1 MVNPPPRPTY
11 PIAEWIRDEKYLG
24 KREYWIRSGLTKQR
38 YMISS
43 KGRVKGPR
51 GRIGCARQGEG
62 VEARNHQGNA
72 QFFRLARLMCE
83 AFTTFEYDP
92 KKHRFCW
99 LDGDSKNR
107 ALSNLGVQM
116 MTGEHR
122 RRKKN
127 DKGPGSH
134 IIRIK
139 IEGEDKMI
147 ERHTHIP
154 RVVLPNLVKNE
165 NLTDIWLVSHG
176 MVDDTHR
183 WTYSARRKTDG
194 AH

>member
-1 MVNPPPRPTY
+1 
-11 PIAEWIRDEKYLG
+11 
-24 KREYWIRSGLTKQR
+24 
-38 YMISS
+38 MISS

-51 GRIGCARQGEG
+51 GHIGCARQGEG
-62 VEARNHQGNA
+62 VEARNRQGNT

-107 ALSNLGVQM
+107 TLSNLGVQM
-116 MTGEHR
+116 MTGEGRKRQER
-122 RRKKN
+122 RREVA
-127 DKGPGSH
+127 PH

-139 IEGEDKMI
+139 IEGEDEMI
-147 ERHTHIP
+147 ERRTHLTS
-154 RVVLPNLVKNE
+154 VLLPNIVKKE
-165 NLTDIWLVSHG
+165 NLTDIRLVSHG
-176 MVDDTHR
+176 MVDDKHR

-194 AH
+194 TH

>member
-1 MVNPPPRPTY
+1 
-11 PIAEWIRDEKYLG
+11 
-24 KREYWIRSGLTKQR
+24 
-38 YMISS
+38 MISS

-51 GRIGCARQGEG
+51 GYIGCARQGEG
-62 VEARNHQGNA
+62 VEARNRQGNS

-116 MTGEHR
+116 MTGEGQKRKER
-122 RRKKN
+122 RREA
-127 DKGPGSH
+127 PAH

-147 ERHTHIP
+147 ERRAHLTS
-154 RVVLPNLVKNE
+154 VVLPNIVKKE

-176 MVDDTHR
+176 MVDDAHR

-194 AH
+194 SH